1 MKPSR
6 IVLPVLFA
14 AALVGGTLA
23 SNVEARP
30 HHGMGMGMGMGMGCG
45 AYDDGDYGYGGYRG
59 HWDGYGYGRGLSP
72 EQRAKYSALIDEFAP
87 KMRPIRDQ
95 IFVKRQELSALR
107 NAANPDVK
115 AVRSTAEEL
124 VKLQD
129 QMADLHNELG
139 RRLEK
144 EVGAPQWRDRDRP
157 DPQDDRP
164 MPPRGYRHY

>member
-6 IVLPVLFA
+6 IILPVLFA
-14 AALVGGTLA
+14 ATLVGGTLA
-23 SNVEARP
+23 GTAEARP
-30 HHGMGMGMGMGMGCG
+30 YQGMG
-45 AYDDGDYGYGGYRG
+45 YGYGCNGGYYDDDGYGCYGVGYRG
-59 HWDGYGYGRGLSP
+59 HWGGYGYGRGLSP
-72 EQRAKYSALIDEFAP
+72 EQRAKYSALIDEYAP

-129 QMADLHNELG
+129 QMADLHRELG
-139 RRLEK
+139 ARLEK
-144 EVGAPQWRDRDRP
+144 EVGAPQWRDGG
-157 DPQDDRP
+157 DDRP
-164 MPPRGYRHY
+164 VPPRGYRHY

>member
-6 IVLPVLFA
+6 IILPVLFA
-14 AALVGGTLA
+14 ATLVGGTFA
-23 SNVEARP
+23 GTAEARP
-30 HHGMGMGMGMGMGCG
+30 HHGMGYGYGCNG
-45 AYDDGDYGYGGYRG
+45 YDDDGGYGCYGGGYRG
-59 HWDGYGYGRGLSP
+59 HWGGYGYGRGLSP
-72 EQRAKYSALIDEFAP
+72 EQRAKYSALIDEYAP

-139 RRLEK
+139 ARLEK
-144 EVGAPQWRDRDRP
+144 EVGAPQWRDGDRP
-157 DPQDDRP
+157 CSPDDRP
-164 MPPRGYRHY
+164 MPQQRRHY